1 MTKHKWLAQFVRYAV
16 IEFTDSTNAI
26 NMHNCKKQLNMNQN
40 CRLTWNEKEW
50 DEYSKN
56 DDLFD
61 SIIINILPWYTNF
74 IIFMLG
80 GQFKNI
86 V

>member
-1 MTKHKWLAQFVRYAV
+1 
-16 IEFTDSTNAI
+16 
-26 NMHNCKKQLNMNQN
+26 MNQN

-61 SIIINILPWYTNF
+61 SIIIIILPWYTNF